1 MEDRTA
7 ASLYR
12 GMIVFA
18 CLFACIAAVNY
29 MQTLFDKGDLKRA
42 MTVVRDF
49 RGASGLTIQE
59 AIHARHEGQM
69 GGEITWDVGIESTFF
84 GVMRATA
91 TVPLQGSAPKVYRFD
106 VDLVRNGIHPAD
118 DHGRYLLRIMSEP
131 PAPDAAPTAPT
142 APTTAPTTQTSAP
155 GLEPTADGNGPVP
168 AVVSPSKTPRS
179 AP

>member
-49 RGASGLTIQE
+49 RGASGLTIHE
-59 AIHARHEGQM
+59 ALQARHKDRL
-69 GGEITWDVGIESTFF
+69 GGEITWEIGIESTFF

-91 TVPLQGSAPKVYRFD
+91 TVPLKGGTPKVYRFD

-118 DHGRYLLRIMSEP
+118 DHGRSLLRIMSEP
-131 PAPDAAPTAPT
+131 PAPDTAPAAAPARP
-142 APTTAPTTQTSAP
+142 SAP
-155 GLEPTADGNGPVP
+155 PDPSPPAGNGSGSATVP
-168 AVVSPSKTPRS
+168 PSKTPRS